1 VLSATSVNQN
11 CSCATEIS
19 PHIPGDFAAVLTT
32 TLICFRTSGVYLVV
46 YMSCGYVYAD
56 LDVVLQNPYDW
67 LWNVDKVKRCFVLDS
82 L

>member
-1 VLSATSVNQN
+1 
-11 CSCATEIS
+11 
-19 PHIPGDFAAVLTT
+19 
-32 TLICFRTSGVYLVV
+32 
-46 YMSCGYVYAD
+46 MSCGYVYAD